1 MMGEDDRSMRSR
13 LARGARVR
21 MSALGCE
28 RHPRYGDRQGVV
40 VGQGSPSS
48 WRVKFDERVTV
59 QAIHED
65 YLERVP
71 ARKRSATAAQG
82 LNSSRISRS

>member
-1 MMGEDDRSMRSR
+1 MTGEDDRSKPSR
-13 LARGARVR
+13 FGRGARVR
-21 MSALGCE
+21 MSPLGRE
-28 RHPRYGDRQGVV
+28 RHPRYGDRQGVI
-40 VGQGSPSS
+40 VGRGSPSS

-71 ARKRSATAAQG
+71 ARERPPAAVQS
-82 LNSSRISRS
+82 LNSGRIPRS